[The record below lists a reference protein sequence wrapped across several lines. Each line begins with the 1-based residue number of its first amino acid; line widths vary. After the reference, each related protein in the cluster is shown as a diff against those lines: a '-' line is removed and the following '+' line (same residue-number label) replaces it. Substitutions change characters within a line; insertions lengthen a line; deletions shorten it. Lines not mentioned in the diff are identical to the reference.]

1 MCSGSSSSNAS
12 TFFPPSTAQ
21 GMTEFDKSKFEKQI
35 RLPILRVPEKQ
46 IGRILGLKP
55 LQKAFIKS
63 ADGDV
68 AGEKLCLLDP
78 DKLDEETTES
88 ILSMASKALSTD
100 VQLEYKEFLMKYE
113 DWDVKRCLKAILP
126 DGLDFSSHTQTGHIL
141 HLNLREE
148 LLPYK
153 FVIAKILMD
162 KIPYAKTIVNKTDKI
177 SAEFRFFELEL
188 LAGEPNFEATVT
200 EHSYKY
206 KLDFSKVF
214 WNSRLLNEHNR
225 IVTEIRNS
233 KSKTVLFDV
242 FAGVGPFAVP
252 AAFSPNTQ
260 KVYANDLNPVSIQ
273 YLNENLKLN
282 KVNKDKIKVFN
293 LDGAEF
299 IKNEVPK
306 VVLEELE
313 SVENGETE
321 KKLEFHAV
329 MNLPA
334 MAITFLPHFVGTL
347 REICDKK
354 FSTFDF
360 YCHVHCFAK
369 ATEDQPPEWFK
380 NRAIEMVYEQLPQD
394 EIEILNSHFVRNV
407 AGRKDMYCVSLK
419 LSKEVLKGVK
429 HEEIKDNIEDDGNDY
444 ETEAKK
450 ARIGE

>member
-1 MCSGSSSSNAS
+1 MNDE
-12 TFFPPSTAQ
+12 Q
-21 GMTEFDKSKFEKQI
+21 Q
-35 RLPILRVPEKQ
+35 
-46 IGRILGLKP
+46 RI
-55 LQKAFIKS
+55 
-63 ADGDV
+63 V
-68 AGEKLCLLDP
+68 
-78 DKLDEETTES
+78 EEAVS
-88 ILSMASKALSTD
+88 QVLSEGVK
-100 VQLEYKEFLMKYE
+100 LEYKEFLMKYE

-126 DGLDFSSHTQTGHIL
+126 EGLDFSSHTQTGHIL

-148 LLPYK
+148 ILPYK
-153 FVIAKILMD
+153 HTIARILID

-233 KSKTVLFDV
+233 KEQTVLFDV
-242 FAGVGPFAVP
+242 FAGVGPFAIP
-252 AAFSPNTQ
+252 AAFSKNTQ

-273 YLNENLKLN
+273 YLNENIKIN
-282 KVNKDKIKVFN
+282 KVPAEKIEVFN

-299 IKNEVPK
+299 IKNVIPTGVK
-306 VVLEELE
+306 EELE
-313 SVENGETE
+313 RSKTDGNDD
-321 KKLEFHAV
+321 KRLEFHAV

-334 MAITFLPHFVGTL
+334 MAITFLPNFIGVLKGL
-347 REICDKK
+347 DEKS
-354 FSTFDF
+354 FSTFNF

-380 NRAIEMVYEQLPQD
+380 QKAIQMVHEQLPAD

-407 AGRKDMYCVSLK
+407 AGRKDMYCVSMK
-419 LSKEVLKGVK
+419 LSNGLLRRSDVQGEYEV
-429 HEEIKDNIEDDGNDY
+429 
-444 ETEAKK
+444 EAKK
-450 ARIGE
+450 IKLAEG